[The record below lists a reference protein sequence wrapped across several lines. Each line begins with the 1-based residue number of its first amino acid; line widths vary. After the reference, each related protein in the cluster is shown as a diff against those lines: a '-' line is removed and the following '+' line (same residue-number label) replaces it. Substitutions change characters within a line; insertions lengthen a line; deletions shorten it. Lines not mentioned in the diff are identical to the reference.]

1 MELRNISKW
10 TVITGTLVIWLIKF
24 GIRPYFDFAQPI
36 DFFMGIAPNLFGSF
50 LIPFGACW
58 LLSSSEFLLVRN
70 FRIRSQADLRT
81 ICLLGFAMLVTNE
94 YLQQVPFFGRTFDYF
109 DILFS
114 AIGLM
119 ASYFVFGKI
128 YSRFIYRY
136 FPD

>member
-1 MELRNISKW
+1 
-10 TVITGTLVIWLIKF
+10 
-24 GIRPYFDFAQPI
+24 
-36 DFFMGIAPNLFGSF
+36 
-50 LIPFGACW
+50 
-58 LLSSSEFLLVRN
+58 
-70 FRIRSQADLRT
+70 
-81 ICLLGFAMLVTNE
+81 LGFAMLVTNE

-136 FPD
+136 LPD